1 MENSDK
7 LEMLKDQRKVS
18 ELEQQGYRFIKV
30 PRFNRKVNLRHV
42 KDLMANVRQCG
53 SFLKTMQV
61 ISAVEWFKFYPDREI
76 TLDSGEVI
84 TKDSEGLDKIFFILD
99 GQHRYEADNELG
111 IEEGYVSTLTAELV
125 NLPDGMSPD
134 EWMTSVNST
143 SQNWNEK
150 DRASYIIAL
159 NPDEE
164 TNVSIAEQWY
174 KDYAM
179 SMRCS
184 FGLLN
189 YADNY
194 RKSYHIEY
202 MRNPEKGLPQILK
215 GTVENRKRG
224 IATLHAIEV
233 GFRNNPKVI
242 RNMSVVEFVIEAYS
256 EAPDKDKAT
265 TVENIKTFLMSLS
278 GDIAANV
285 SASRDKGERKR
296 ILREAWGKFQK
307 AMKRADRRK
316 ELTCIA
322 QNAESEWEKMMTAKE
337 ASKKNR

>member
-1 MENSDK
+1 MVNPQK
-7 LEMLKDQRKVS
+7 LDEFTGKRKVS

-30 PRFNRKVNLRHV
+30 PGFNRKMNLRHV
-42 KDLMANVRQCG
+42 KELMADVRQCG

-61 ISAVEWFKFYPDREI
+61 ISAVKWFKFYPDREI

-84 TKDSEGLDKIFFILD
+84 TKDSEGLDKIYFILD
-99 GQHRYEADNELG
+99 GQHRYEADRELG

-125 NLPDGMSPD
+125 NLPDGMTPD
-134 EWMTSVNST
+134 EWMTTVNST

-150 DRASYIIAL
+150 DRAGYIIAL

-202 MRNPEKGLPQILK
+202 MRNPEKGLPPVLK
-215 GTVENRKRG
+215 GTEENRKRG

-233 GFRNNPKVI
+233 GFRNHPKVI
-242 RNMSVVEFVIEAYS
+242 RNMAVVEFVIEAYS
-256 EAPDKDKAT
+256 EAPDKDKAI
-265 TVENIKTFLMSLS
+265 TVENLQTFLMSLA

-296 ILREAWGKFQK
+296 ILREVWGKFQK
-307 AMKRADRRK
+307 AMKRTDRRE
-316 ELTCIA
+316 ELTNIA
-322 QNAESEWEKMMTAKE
+322 QTAESEWEKMMTAKE
-337 ASKKNR
+337 ASKKNK